1 MHSLQSNGER
11 HYASE
16 NITLRPI
23 AVAVLSMYNERTM
36 YKEEIYDAKF
46 VYFLALEVLVKERI
60 IRNEIQQHRVEFAE
74 KLFKIRLERQPGAA
88 DRFDRFNTL
97 LIERIND
104 IKVRHNEKQ
113 KQAAALD
120 NIIH

>member
-1 MHSLQSNGER
+1 
-11 HYASE
+11 
-16 NITLRPI
+16 
-23 AVAVLSMYNERTM
+23 MYNERTM